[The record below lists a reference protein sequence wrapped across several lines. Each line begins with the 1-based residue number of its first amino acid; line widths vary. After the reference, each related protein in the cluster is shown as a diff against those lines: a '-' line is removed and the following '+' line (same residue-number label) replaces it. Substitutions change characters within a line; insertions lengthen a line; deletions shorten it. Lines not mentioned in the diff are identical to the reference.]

1 MIDRL
6 IQSRPHINA
15 HRQRRALC
23 MLAVGLEVYSR
34 NEMTEEEALKVI
46 RASMR
51 ISEQDSRELLDELYG
66 SILRRTGNGL
76 AFQMRSYGEYLAAEE
91 LEREDLNR
99 VRELAF
105 FDHNT
110 PNDSW
115 MNAISYL
122 VELNPAVRKFFVR
135 KFPSWV
141 LQSSPAAFSET
152 EKTGVATGILE
163 EFRRERQYLRIDPRV
178 RIRYLARFITPE
190 VEAELKRDLASADEV
205 LCGNALVL
213 LGVLKRPEALAVG
226 LPIAKDRARGPAIRQ
241 CAMIALANVATPT
254 HIPELVGALTAD
266 DPIRNNFV
274 DAIGAITDAAHLPQ
288 VLDLVLGQDAM
299 LGATYYHCR
308 ELRSREAL
316 VEVLRYLAHRPQE
329 LNSVRID
336 GYIEPILQT
345 IPEFFDA
352 EIASLCVDIL
362 RAIAAQH
369 FYADRDGPLR
379 ILLNELREADA
390 HGEVARLFFEREPQS
405 PHPEGSLFFTFRFV
419 ASIATVETTAWLIRA
434 GATAHIQSLAGFVT
448 GPVREL
454 LRPHSAG
461 VIDTQDENARRYA
474 KEQEAEERKRRNR
487 IQKLQDRLLSR
498 TKLADALNDFAA
510 ITEERWPEL
519 PEAFAKWLSDEINA
533 LIATLDLEHRIRW
546 EEQALWTPTV
556 YPLLMHLISRY
567 ELRVQPDELMVF
579 PVLGMDEQRSLKY
592 FQRYGFGENATK
604 TLERLL
610 ATPPCERG
618 LEGLLRFV
626 RDSGITSDA
635 IGVSLRAAAVDRSK
649 GNGIRTEALRI
660 LAARG
665 ESDGLF
671 TDLCK
676 DPDTAVVRQAF
687 MTLIERQHR
696 ATIERELSRLLKDD
710 DALRTGE
717 VEIGYDSPLSWIDK
731 IRAGFAWDKLKH
743 LRERALRLEL
753 DRVTILMTGALAR
766 IDRPA
771 TAKLIQQQLNAAPAA
786 WRHFLQASAVEME
799 QAARIEEAQQTPFD
813 AVLRRLRGSTSADKL
828 LVVCEGPTDVPVFQA
843 LVAQLPDVP
852 EVIFDW
858 VGGWGGL
865 VNKDPYIFL
874 LGAKEAIVVMDGD
887 NGRKLDA
894 QPPPLTDL
902 AREQT
907 ARLRAAGVELRILE
921 RYGIENY
928 FPRQAV
934 EMVLQRD
941 LASFFPLP
949 HNVPIAD
956 HLSEIV
962 GVERRTFYPKSR
974 NRDVVAHID
983 LDRDLAGSD
992 LRTFIYEIAERA
1004 RNLAAE

>member
-1 MIDRL
+1 
-6 IQSRPHINA
+6 
-15 HRQRRALC
+15 
-23 MLAVGLEVYSR
+23 
-34 NEMTEEEALKVI
+34 
-46 RASMR
+46 
-51 ISEQDSRELLDELYG
+51 
-66 SILRRTGNGL
+66 
-76 AFQMRSYGEYLAAEE
+76 
-91 LEREDLNR
+91 
-99 VRELAF
+99 
-105 FDHNT
+105 
-110 PNDSW
+110 
-115 MNAISYL
+115 
-122 VELNPAVRKFFVR
+122 
-135 KFPSWV
+135 
-141 LQSSPAAFSET
+141 
-152 EKTGVATGILE
+152 
-163 EFRRERQYLRIDPRV
+163 
-178 RIRYLARFITPE
+178 
-190 VEAELKRDLASADEV
+190 
-205 LCGNALVL
+205 
-213 LGVLKRPEALAVG
+213 
-226 LPIAKDRARGPAIRQ
+226 
-241 CAMIALANVATPT
+241 
-254 HIPELVGALTAD
+254 
-266 DPIRNNFV
+266 
-274 DAIGAITDAAHLPQ
+274 
-288 VLDLVLGQDAM
+288 
-299 LGATYYHCR
+299 
-308 ELRSREAL
+308 
-316 VEVLRYLAHRPQE
+316 
-329 LNSVRID
+329 
-336 GYIEPILQT
+336 
-345 IPEFFDA
+345 
-352 EIASLCVDIL
+352 
-362 RAIAAQH
+362 
-369 FYADRDGPLR
+369 
-379 ILLNELREADA
+379 
-390 HGEVARLFFEREPQS
+390 
-405 PHPEGSLFFTFRFV
+405 
-419 ASIATVETTAWLIRA
+419 
-434 GATAHIQSLAGFVT
+434 
-448 GPVREL
+448 
-454 LRPHSAG
+454 
-461 VIDTQDENARRYA
+461 
-474 KEQEAEERKRRNR
+474 
-487 IQKLQDRLLSR
+487 
-498 TKLADALNDFAA
+498 
-510 ITEERWPEL
+510 
-519 PEAFAKWLSDEINA
+519 
-533 LIATLDLEHRIRW
+533 
-546 EEQALWTPTV
+546 
-556 YPLLMHLISRY
+556 
-567 ELRVQPDELMVF
+567 
-579 PVLGMDEQRSLKY
+579 
-592 FQRYGFGENATK
+592 
-604 TLERLL
+604 
-610 ATPPCERG
+610 
-618 LEGLLRFV
+618 
-626 RDSGITSDA
+626 
-635 IGVSLRAAAVDRSK
+635 
-649 GNGIRTEALRI
+649 
-660 LAARG
+660 
-665 ESDGLF
+665 
-671 TDLCK
+671 
-676 DPDTAVVRQAF
+676 

>member
-1 MIDRL
+1 
-6 IQSRPHINA
+6 
-15 HRQRRALC
+15 
-23 MLAVGLEVYSR
+23 
-34 NEMTEEEALKVI
+34 
-46 RASMR
+46 
-51 ISEQDSRELLDELYG
+51 
-66 SILRRTGNGL
+66 
-76 AFQMRSYGEYLAAEE
+76 
-91 LEREDLNR
+91 
-99 VRELAF
+99 
-105 FDHNT
+105 
-110 PNDSW
+110 
-115 MNAISYL
+115 
-122 VELNPAVRKFFVR
+122 
-135 KFPSWV
+135 
-141 LQSSPAAFSET
+141 
-152 EKTGVATGILE
+152 
-163 EFRRERQYLRIDPRV
+163 
-178 RIRYLARFITPE
+178 
-190 VEAELKRDLASADEV
+190 
-205 LCGNALVL
+205 
-213 LGVLKRPEALAVG
+213 
-226 LPIAKDRARGPAIRQ
+226 
-241 CAMIALANVATPT
+241 
-254 HIPELVGALTAD
+254 
-266 DPIRNNFV
+266 
-274 DAIGAITDAAHLPQ
+274 
-288 VLDLVLGQDAM
+288 
-299 LGATYYHCR
+299 
-308 ELRSREAL
+308 
-316 VEVLRYLAHRPQE
+316 
-329 LNSVRID
+329 
-336 GYIEPILQT
+336 
-345 IPEFFDA
+345 
-352 EIASLCVDIL
+352 
-362 RAIAAQH
+362 
-369 FYADRDGPLR
+369 
-379 ILLNELREADA
+379 
-390 HGEVARLFFEREPQS
+390 
-405 PHPEGSLFFTFRFV
+405 
-419 ASIATVETTAWLIRA
+419 
-434 GATAHIQSLAGFVT
+434 LAGFVT